1 MYKRQGCDRVLV
13 VLTRPREYRRRP
25 DKLLPLVRKKYR
37 EYPNFVAAMEQRAQV
52 YNQDREELF
61 RAEREGRLLV
71 IAPRSTLGV
80 SRTERNTEKLR
91 LLWAAGYQDAVD
103 PVSYTHLPQ
112 KRFTMAGQ
120 TYPEPSPYD
129 RLILD
134 RRVRFV
140 GDAVAIVAGEDEG
153 AVDRALKRI
162 RVRYQVLQ
170 PCLLYTSRCV

>member
-1 MYKRQGCDRVLV
+1 MLTNLNTGGADYLEIPRQDRESLVLQATCAMPLMFPIYHINGQPYLDGGVGDAIPWRRALEQGCNRVLV

-103 PVSYTHLPQ
+103 
-112 KRFTMAGQ
+112 
-120 TYPEPSPYD
+120 
-129 RLILD
+129 RLEEIQD
-134 RRVRFV
+134 FF
-140 GDAVAIVAGEDEG
+140 
-153 AVDRALKRI
+153 
-162 RVRYQVLQ
+162 
-170 PCLLYTSRCV
+170 SR